1 MSNRNLKIVAIIA
14 VVAIAFSAF
23 NTYLILDRI
32 HVQEQLIA
40 QEEQINEL
48 QNAVELLSIQN
59 EKLDEIQAALEQV
72 NAHEEEITELQ
83 DAIEQLNA
91 YEEQISELQATLE
104 QINVQLEQI
113 DANEEQISELQS
125 TLNEAKGN
133 IEEAKSNIS
142 NLANQI
148 NSLNQST
155 STSLAELGTTIETL
169 EGLTSD
175 LSNLEAII
183 DQLLNLTPTQVYE
196 AAYRSVVVIRT
207 PMGQGSGFLYNTS
220 NMIVTNYHVVADETY
235 IEIEFFD
242 RTRTQATVIGS
253 DAYADVAVLSV
264 PTAPAEATP
273 LNFGNQSSI
282 GQQVVAIGNPLGLTE
297 SLSVGYISQVNRL
310 LDIEPIIVPILQ
322 LDLTIAAGSS
332 GGPLLDMSG
341 KVVGITNAGT
351 DVGFNFAV
359 PVNIAKR
366 VVSSILE
373 EGEYKHPLVGFSIV
387 ELSPEVITFFNI
399 VNVDPSQTGL
409 LVVEVVSDFP
419 ADEAGLKPAVSTTAP
434 DGSPGYTAMD
444 IVLAVDGHPTFTLEE
459 WSAYMEVE
467 VSPGQSV
474 TLTLWRSGVTES
486 VDVITT
492 ERPPYEE

>member
-32 HVQEQLIA
+32 HVQEQLSA

-48 QNAVELLSIQN
+48 QNAI
-59 EKLDEIQAALEQV
+59 EQV
-72 NAHEEEITELQ
+72 NTHEEEITELQ
-83 DAIEQLNA
+83 DDIEKLNA

-142 NLANQI
+142 NLINQI

-175 LSNLEAII
+175 LLNLEAIV

-207 PMGQGSGFLYNTS
+207 PIGQGSGFLYNTS
-220 NMIVTNYHVVADETY
+220 NMIVTNYHVVEDETD

-253 DAYADVAVLSV
+253 DAYSDVAVLSV
-264 PTAPAEATP
+264 PTAPDEATP
-273 LNFGNQSSI
+273 LNFGNQSNI

-310 LDIEPIIVPILQ
+310 LDLEPIIVPVLQ
-322 LDLTIAAGSS
+322 LDLTIAPGSS

-341 KVVGITNAGT
+341 NVVGITNAGT

-359 PVNIAKR
+359 PINIMKR
-366 VVSSILE
+366 VVPSLIE
-373 EGEYKHPLVGFSIV
+373 EGEYKHPFVGVSIV
-387 ELSPEVITFFNI
+387 ALTPEVVTLLTII
-399 VNVDPSQTGL
+399 NVDEYQTGL
-409 LVVEVVSDFP
+409 LVMDVVPDFP
-419 ADEAGLKPAVSTTAP
+419 ADEAGLNPAVSGAQ
-434 DGSPGYTAMD
+434 GYTVMD
-444 IVLAVDGHPTFTLEE
+444 IILAVDGHPTFTLED

-467 VSPGQSV
+467 VSPSQSV

-486 VDVITT
+486 VDVTTT
-492 ERPPYEE
+492 ERLPYE